1 MSDIDIYNRALKLF
15 GAHMQMIVALEECS
29 ELQKELTKTIRG
41 NGDLSNLAEEIADVE
56 IMLDQMKLLFK
67 LQSKVIEYKGA
78 KIVRLKKVIESIEK
92 TCPKNIDK
100 IQKMGILDWH
110 EQACKDE
117 HLTPTL
123 CFMCVG
129 CEECLEN
136 CASGI
141 EKWLNKESA
150 GV

>member
-67 LQSKVIEYKGA
+67 LQSKVIEHKGA

-100 IQKMGILDWH
+100 IQKNGNFRL
-110 EQACKDE
+110 A
-117 HLTPTL
+117 
-123 CFMCVG
+123 
-129 CEECLEN
+129 
-136 CASGI
+136 
-141 EKWLNKESA
+141 
-150 GV
+150 